1 MRTVHLENVDLNLIP
16 PLIALLDE
24 KQVSRAA
31 ERVGLSQPA
40 MSRALQRLRRALND
54 ELLVRTAD
62 GYLLTPRAERISAQL
77 AAIVPRLN
85 SLFADDDF
93 DPRET
98 AQTFQLAGTDYAV
111 NVFGARLFQRI
122 FSQSPHSTVRFHPW
136 HDGVFTQIDRGDLD
150 LVFFG
155 AKAPA
160 HLSSEQ
166 LFTDTFVC
174 LLAPEHPLAQRPS
187 LDLDQYL
194 QCQHLVIDIG
204 NGEQA
209 AVDRGLRR
217 LGTPRK
223 AALTVPFHALA
234 PAALVGTQLVATMP
248 SRLVTGLVDESRV
261 RVLQAPREIDTM
273 SYRMAWH
280 PRLDGDRGHSWL
292 RANVRASYTP

>member
-1 MRTVHLENVDLNLIP
+1 MHIENVDLNLLP

-31 ERVGLSQPA
+31 QRVGLSQPA

-62 GYLLTPRAERISAQL
+62 GYRLTPRAERIRTQL

-85 SLFADDDF
+85 NLFADDEF
-93 DPRET
+93 DPRES

-111 NVFGARLFQRI
+111 NVFGSRLFQRI

-136 HDGVFTQIDRGDLD
+136 YGGVFADLDRGDLD

-155 AKAPA
+155 VRAPA
-160 HLSSEQ
+160 HLSCEQ
-166 LFTDTFVC
+166 LFTDRFVC
-174 LLAPEHPLAQRPS
+174 LVAPEHPLAQRGALS
-187 LDLDQYL
+187 LDEYL
-194 QCQHLVIDIG
+194 QCQHLVIDTE
-204 NGEQA
+204 NGRQP
-209 AVDRGLRR
+209 AVDQVLAK
-217 LGTPRK
+217 LGTPRR

-234 PAALVGTQLVATMP
+234 PAALAGTPLMVTMP
-248 SRLVTGLVDESRV
+248 SRLVAGLLPESGV
-261 RVLQAPREIDTM
+261 CVLEAPREIDTM
-273 SYRMAWH
+273 RYYMAWH

-292 RANVRASYTP
+292 RENVRLSYAP